1 MFGTAWEFHLLVM
14 LARIWDEFHLQLQ
27 EEMLLVLLAVDA
39 RQGDVGDQVGE
50 KIAKSLSHFSE
61 TIFISF
67 SSSSVLQPPWEKA
80 VYERAD
86 IIFVVARP
94 MVGVSLYVVQVLYHV
109 AENYV
114 VVLVVAKHVNGGI
127 VTWRPV
133 TEQQQYGRL
142 ANWAELSLPLGSLSE
157 SQMRLGTRRPCVCTV
172 WSCL

>member
-1 MFGTAWEFHLLVM
+1 M
-14 LARIWDEFHLQLQ
+14 
-27 EEMLLVLLAVDA
+27 
-39 RQGDVGDQVGE
+39 
-50 KIAKSLSHFSE
+50 
-61 TIFISF
+61 
-67 SSSSVLQPPWEKA
+67 
-80 VYERAD
+80 YERAD

-142 ANWAELSLPLGSLSE
+142 VN
-157 SQMRLGTRRPCVCTV
+157 
-172 WSCL
+172 